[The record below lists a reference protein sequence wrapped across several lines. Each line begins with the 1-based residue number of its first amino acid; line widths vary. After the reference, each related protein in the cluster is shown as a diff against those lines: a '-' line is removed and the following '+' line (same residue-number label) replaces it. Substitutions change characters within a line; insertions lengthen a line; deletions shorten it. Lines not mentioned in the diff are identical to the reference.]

1 MSLIS
6 YRDPESQILE
16 EKDGFIRRR
25 VDMNYLDSYK
35 YFLNSEDYK
44 MLQKKKII
52 IETKLG
58 EIYKNDFFLYHKKMN
73 FFIYPDEWTFSML
86 KDAAISHIE
95 LNKILLKNNLI
106 TIDGSSFNLNFYKGV
121 FVFFDFGS
129 IKNFECKPWQGYD
142 QFCENFLYPL
152 FLGKKSSDFFEFFS
166 NSKKSTISLNQIYK
180 VLSIVDFISIATI
193 KYILL
198 PKLLIFLK
206 KNKNTLENKFI
217 IKKQNMIYLMESILN
232 DINKIL
238 PKRKKISWKDYNKN
252 IHYSEEDIN
261 LKKFFLSDFLTNK
274 KKKYKNCIDFG
285 CNTGSYSI
293 IAANFCENVYSLEA
307 DEEALDELYL
317 NLVKIEK
324 LDNVHPILSNL
335 DQINY
340 SNGFLDG
347 QRESLK
353 KRLSPDLIIFYA
365 LMHHL
370 VFFNNIPLELVIKFL
385 RDFNCEIIFEFVPE
399 DDKMSL
405 LLKKNKLTFHSYSQD
420 YFEKILL
427 DNNFQIKKKIK
438 LKDNDRY
445 LYYLINV

>member
-6 YRDPESQILE
+6 YRDPESQIIE

-35 YFLNSEDYK
+35 QFLNSEDYK
-44 MLQKKKII
+44 MLAKKKII

-58 EIYKNDFFLYHKKMN
+58 EICKNDFFLYHKKMN

-95 LNKILLKNNLI
+95 LNRILLKNNLI
-106 TIDGSSFNLNFYKGV
+106 TIDGSSLNLNFYKGA

-129 IKNFECKPWQGYD
+129 IKNFECNPWQGYD

-152 FLGKKSSDFFEFFS
+152 FLGEKASDLFEFFS

-180 VLSIVDFISIATI
+180 VLSIFDFITIATI

-206 KNKNTLENKFI
+206 KNKNTPENKFI
-217 IKKQNMIYLMESILN
+217 IKKQNMLYLMESILN

-261 LKKFFLSDFLTNK
+261 LKKFFLSDFFNN

-317 NLVKIEK
+317 NLVKIKK

-347 QRESLK
+347 QRDSLK
-353 KRLSPDLIIFYA
+353 KRLRPDLIIFYA

-385 RDFNCEIIFEFVPE
+385 RDFNCEVIFEFVPE

-405 LLKKNKLTFHSYSQD
+405 LLKKNKLTFHSYTQD

-427 DNNFQIKKKIK
+427 DNNFQILKRTK